1 MTMSSSDLTKMII
14 DSLSDGYDDEE
25 NREEEEKILYGEIS
39 LLPGDSLIR
48 VALERLCE
56 RVEDLEFVERKG
68 DLL

>member
-48 VALERLCE
+48 AALERLCE
-56 RVEDLEFVERKG
+56 RVEDLEFVERKSYEI
-68 DLL
+68 